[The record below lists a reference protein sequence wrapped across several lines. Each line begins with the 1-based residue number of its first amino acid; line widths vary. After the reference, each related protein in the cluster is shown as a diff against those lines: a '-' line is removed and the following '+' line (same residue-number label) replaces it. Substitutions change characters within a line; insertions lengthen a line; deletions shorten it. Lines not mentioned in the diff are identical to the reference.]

1 MKNEKKERKCPSSD
15 SRTTTA
21 MILLSNRDKNG
32 KKTRKKEGIEKGA
45 QIRREFLFIVSIF
58 INRNKKKNEKKRNN
72 WKIFRF
78 GQKNY
83 RTIILILISNKDRN
97 EEGARIRGG

>member
-1 MKNEKKERKCPSSD
+1 ME
-15 SRTTTA
+15 
-21 MILLSNRDKNG
+21 
-32 KKTRKKEGIEKGA
+32 KKTRKREGIEEGA

-58 INRNKKKNEKKRNN
+58 INRNKKKKMKKKRNN

-78 GQKNY
+78 DQKNY

>member
-1 MKNEKKERKCPSSD
+1 ME
-15 SRTTTA
+15 
-21 MILLSNRDKNG
+21 
-32 KKTRKKEGIEKGA
+32 KKTRKKEGIEEGA

-58 INRNKKKNEKKRNN
+58 INRNKKKKNEKKRNN

-97 EEGARIRGG
+97 EGVRIRRG

>member
-21 MILLSNRDKNG
+21 ISNRNKNG
-32 KKTRKKEGIEKGA
+32 KKTRKKEGIEEGA

-58 INRNKKKNEKKRNN
+58 INRNKKKNEKKE
-72 WKIFRF
+72 KQLEDI
-78 GQKNY
+78 Q
-83 RTIILILISNKDRN
+83 
-97 EEGARIRGG
+97 IRSKKL